1 MSALDRLGFHL
12 GEPADFHPATEHDPE
27 GYREHVAVWGLN
39 EEVLAVGGA
48 SWDQP
53 QRFDPARLD
62 DTVRSRF
69 VDRAR
74 ETLRSL
80 QHGAGTRPVAIK
92 DPRLSLTL
100 PLWRAALP
108 ASTDVRY
115 VVMTRDPLEVARSL
129 AARDGIPVEAGLAL
143 WEAYQR
149 GALSGTDLGSTALVS
164 QSSLLGDPSGI
175 VRQLLA
181 SFGDDASAAD
191 VGAVVRPDLRRQI
204 VEPGDS
210 QWLWPGLQELV
221 DATARGGIQRPAPRV
236 SGSLSPLAHGL
247 LERYGAERRDRSTQG
262 ATIVEISSWN
272 EKLTA
277 ENAAATA
284 EAATAR
290 AMAAAALAEAEALRR
305 RDVEISSWNDS
316 LTLQLD
322 GARRELATQ
331 QDDLASLAAQI
342 EELQRT
348 IAGLAAEV
356 SATQQALGHARA
368 ELATR
373 HHELDTFSHAL
384 GEARLALQNASGGLS
399 QSGHALTTAR
409 NAAAAWL
416 ASRRLRWSDVSVRWL
431 LGPAVELERLQ
442 HALAVDVAHG
452 LQRVEIE
459 QRGTAAAIDAAD
471 GILRTRP
478 SSGSG

>member
-1 MSALDRLGFHL
+1 VLDRLGFHL
-12 GEPADFHPATEHDPE
+12 GGPADFHPATEHDPE
-27 GYREHVAVWGLN
+27 GYREHIAVWELN
-39 EEVLAVGGA
+39 EEVLAASGA

-53 QRFDPARLD
+53 QRFDPAKLD
-62 DTVRSRF
+62 DAVRSRF
-69 VDRAR
+69 VDRAS
-74 ETLRSL
+74 ETLQSL
-80 QHGAGTRPVAIK
+80 RHGAGTRPVAIK

-129 AARDGIPVEAGLAL
+129 AARDGIPLEAGLAL

-149 GALSGTDLGSTALVS
+149 GALNGTDLASTALVS
-164 QSSLLGDPSGI
+164 QSSLLVDPSGT

-181 SFGDDASAAD
+181 SFGEQASSGD
-191 VGAVVRPDLRRQI
+191 LGAVVRPDLRRQI
-204 VEPGDS
+204 VETDDS
-210 QWLWPGLQELV
+210 RQWLWPALQDLV
-221 DATARGGIQRPAPRV
+221 ETTARGGIRRPAPPV
-236 SGSLSPLAHGL
+236 SASLSPLAHGL
-247 LERYGAERRDRSTQG
+247 LERYGAVRRDRSTHS

-277 ENAAATA
+277 DNAAASA

-290 AMAAAALAEAEALRR
+290 TLAAAALAEAEALRR
-305 RDVEISSWNDS
+305 RDVEVSSWNDS

-331 QDDLASLAAQI
+331 QDDLASQAAQI

-348 IAGLAAEV
+348 IAALAAEV

-373 HHELDTFSHAL
+373 HQELETFTHAL
-384 GEARLALQNASGGLS
+384 SEARLALQNASGGLS
-399 QSGHALTTAR
+399 QSGHALTAAR
-409 NAAAAWL
+409 HAAAAWL
-416 ASRRLRWSDVSVRWL
+416 ASRRLRWSDASVRWL

-442 HALAVDVAHG
+442 HALSVDVALG
-452 LQRVEIE
+452 LQRVELE
-459 QRGTAAAIDAAD
+459 QRGNAAAIEAAD